1 MKNDTIFQ
9 DKLDDLKLQMA
20 MQLLG
25 QKELEES
32 EKEIENLN
40 SLPEAQPTLY
50 EQQLVIKTID
60 RALRQQRLKHTF
72 STAKQNNQTTTS
84 NFPCN
89 FNFAVS
95 NMNRF
100 NQGIYH
106 G

>member
-1 MKNDTIFQ
+1 MKKKSGMFKLEP
-9 DKLDDLKLQMA
+9 DKF
-20 MQLLG
+20 
-25 QKELEES
+25 S
-32 EKEIENLN
+32 I
-40 SLPEAQPTLY
+40 
-50 EQQLVIKTID
+50 
-60 RALRQQRLKHTF
+60 HTF
-72 STAKQNNQTTTS
+72 EISKKMTKQNNQTTTS

>member
-40 SLPEAQPTLY
+40 SLPEVYKEDVRT
-50 EQQLVIKTID
+50 D
-60 RALRQQRLKHTF
+60 RLSCRWSVCYGK
-72 STAKQNNQTTTS
+72 KE
-84 NFPCN
+84 
-89 FNFAVS
+89 
-95 NMNRF
+95 
-100 NQGIYH
+100 Y
-106 G
+106 